1 MAQVITT
8 PFLRCVVENVTNSAN
23 TLTWDAATNNPCGA
37 FAYYIIYKSPSAAG
51 PFVRDTVI
59 TDQNATTWVDNSING
74 SAAWYYY
81 VADSF
86 ACPAATYIIPDTVQ
100 NEANPRTPGITGVS
114 VNADGTVTF
123 TWLPSSSPQTRY
135 YIIYLVQPNG
145 NHSPLDTVYGRFNTS
160 WTDST
165 NDPTATTLS
174 YTVAAGDSCAGN
186 QLSAYN
192 TRPQQTVLLSYSAAR
207 CNPAIPL
214 AWTPYINMP
223 GGLGGYEIFVSRND
237 SAFTEVASLDS
248 ATLAYSFLD
257 FDNGDSLQIYVMAFS
272 KSDTTHKSSSNYIRF
287 IATVIKPPAF
297 IYITNLTV
305 DTTNNSVDVNW
316 IVDNNAK
323 MLDYQVR
330 NSEDG
335 TAYHSLTDR
344 PQGVQQVPVP
354 VARFA
359 SYADSTVQPQYG
371 PYWYEVQGDDS
382 CFSNRITPHPA
393 EIISLQGTLSDYY
406 QISLTW
412 NHFQLYNANVI
423 RYDLYRDYGLGMQFI
438 HSFDSTA
445 TSYIDSVFQFLSVPG
460 EFCYVIKGVY
470 YINLPDA
477 GYTKIDTTF
486 SNIACIDHRP
496 IIYIPN
502 AFVWNGVNNF
512 FKPRIIFGDP
522 AGYDMTIWDRY
533 GGKIFETHDVNG
545 YWDGTRDG
553 QPVDQGGYAYLIK
566 FTALDGTPV
575 ERKGIVLFIK
585 K

>member
-1 MAQVITT
+1 
-8 PFLRCVVENVTNSAN
+8 
-23 TLTWDAATNNPCGA
+23 
-37 FAYYIIYKSPSAAG
+37 
-51 PFVRDTVI
+51 
-59 TDQNATTWVDNSING
+59 
-74 SAAWYYY
+74 
-81 VADSF
+81 
-86 ACPAATYIIPDTVQ
+86 
-100 NEANPRTPGITGVS
+100 
-114 VNADGTVTF
+114 
-123 TWLPSSSPQTRY
+123 
-135 YIIYLVQPNG
+135 
-145 NHSPLDTVYGRFNTS
+145 
-160 WTDST
+160 
-165 NDPTATTLS
+165 
-174 YTVAAGDSCAGN
+174 
-186 QLSAYN
+186 
-192 TRPQQTVLLSYSAAR
+192 
-207 CNPAIPL
+207 
-214 AWTPYINMP
+214 
-223 GGLGGYEIFVSRND
+223 
-237 SAFTEVASLDS
+237 VASLDS